1 MLDFLR
7 RKAFRF
13 LRLARGLRLVPV
25 ALFFVA
31 AAAIAAEPTEPT
43 WQNGAQVYA
52 KVCHYCHDA
61 GVGPVLLGR
70 QLPPEYVQ
78 LMVRRGLRAMP
89 AFSAAFIDDAALA
102 DVGRYIQQS
111 APPSRPA
118 SPAPSRAPVP
128 SATLP
133 GRAAP

>member
-7 RKAFRF
+7 RQAVRF

-25 ALFFVA
+25 AFFFVA
-31 AAAIAAEPTEPT
+31 AAAIAAEPT
-43 WQNGAQVYA
+43 WQNGALVYA

-111 APPSRPA
+111 APPPRPT
-118 SPAPSRAPVP
+118 SPSRAPVP